1 MEVKY
6 YICIE
11 QVNKTNKTESRIN
24 LCNEIE
30 TRILYRYRYDR
41 RRTQAVI

>member
-1 MEVKY
+1 MEGEKGMEVKY

-24 LCNEIE
+24 LCMK
-30 TRILYRYRYDR
+30 
-41 RRTQAVI
+41 